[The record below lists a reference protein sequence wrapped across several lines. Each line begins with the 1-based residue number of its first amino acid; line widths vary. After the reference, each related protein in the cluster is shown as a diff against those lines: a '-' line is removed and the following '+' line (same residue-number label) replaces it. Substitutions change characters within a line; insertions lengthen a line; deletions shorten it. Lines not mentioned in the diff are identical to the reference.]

1 MLTVEDKIRSDLKIA
16 VKEENE
22 IIRTTLRT
30 VLAVILDQNKKKEYE
45 KSASLTNEEMME
57 IVSSEV
63 KKRRDAKKE
72 FERGSRQDLVT
83 KEEAEI
89 KILSKYLPEQLSD
102 DELRDIINKTLEEI
116 GASEQKDLGKAMGAV
131 MAKVKGKADGNKII
145 EIVKEAL
152 K

>member
-72 FERGSRQDLVT
+72 FERGGRQDLVT

-131 MAKVKGKADGNKII
+131 MLKVKGKADGNKII

>member
-45 KSASLTNEEMME
+45 KSASLTNEEIME

-116 GASEQKDLGKAMGAV
+116 GASEQKDLGKAMRAV
-131 MAKVKGKADGNKII
+131 MLKVKGKADGNKII

>member
-63 KKRRDAKKE
+63 KKRCDAKKE

-131 MAKVKGKADGNKII
+131 MLKVKGKADGNKII

>member
-131 MAKVKGKADGNKII
+131 MLKVKGKADGNKII

>member
-45 KSASLTNEEMME
+45 KSASLTNEEIME

-131 MAKVKGKADGNKII
+131 MLKVKGKADGNKII

>member
-63 KKRRDAKKE
+63 KKRCDAKKE

>member
-57 IVSSEV
+57 IVYSEV

-72 FERGSRQDLVT
+72 FERGGRHD
-83 KEEAEI
+83 
-89 KILSKYLPEQLSD
+89 
-102 DELRDIINKTLEEI
+102 
-116 GASEQKDLGKAMGAV
+116 
-131 MAKVKGKADGNKII
+131 
-145 EIVKEAL
+145 
-152 K
+152 

>member
-45 KSASLTNEEMME
+45 KSASLTNEEIME

-72 FERGSRQDLVT
+72 FERGGRQDLVT

-131 MAKVKGKADGNKII
+131 MLKVKGKADGNKII